1 MHNDIIITSQSP
13 WMALA
18 IMIPL
23 LAAVLSFIGGRRTGP
38 LFTLAAMVGVLVSV
52 SWIAVQVWTQ
62 GPQSEAVGGWAAPLG
77 RELYADG
84 LSVLMLLMTAIVGS
98 FITGYALQYFAHCEA
113 SLTSLSFREPSD
125 VSKEQAIEAVPSLP
139 HAVLSSEHSIV
150 PVQEEKQHIEREGIQ
165 KNHKLVHNSHLFW
178 PLWLL
183 LWSGLNALFLSSDLF
198 NLYIIL
204 TLIILAAVS
213 LISLKGRA
221 IALQASMRY
230 LLVALFATSIYLLG
244 LALLYGAV
252 GTLDIKSLALEL
264 EANPTTL
271 IAIVL
276 IVIGLLIKT
285 ALFPFHFW
293 LPATY
298 AAASAPVSALLSALV
313 LKGTF
318 YILLRLGFE
327 VFPIEWFP
335 TLGQLLGLL
344 GAIAILWGSWQAWQ
358 QEHLNRLIAYSI
370 IAQVGYFFLLF
381 PLASNMIDAPPWG
394 LMAWKGGILLA
405 LSHALAISAMFMASG
420 NLLLRLGTDR
430 LDHLRGLGQRY
441 PITFLTLAIA
451 GMSIIGLPPS
461 GGFLGNWLLLNAA
474 YESGQWWW
482 AGIIVIGIFLAIAY
496 IGKIFTPVFDKPI
509 AQSVVFEKTP
519 VLLPLSM
526 TWLPLLL
533 AFIAL
538 VLGLVATSPLTLLEI
553 GSPFTEI

>member
-98 FITGYALQYFAHCEA
+98 FITGYALQYFAHCEKQA
-113 SLTSLSFREPSD
+113 SLTSLSQREPSE
-125 VSKEQAIEAVPSLP
+125 VSKEQAIKASLP
-139 HAVLSSEHSIV
+139 HAVLSSEHPLV
-150 PVQEEKQHIEREGIQ
+150 AVQDEKQHIEREGIQ
-165 KNHKLVHNSHLFW
+165 KNHKLVHHSQLFW

-198 NLYIIL
+198 NLYLIL

-221 IALQASMRY
+221 TALQASMRY

-335 TLGQLLGLL
+335 TFGQLLGLL
-344 GAIAILWGSWQAWQ
+344 GAIAIFWGSWQAWQ

-381 PLASNMIDAPPWG
+381 PLANDMIDAPPWS

-496 IGKIFTPVFDKPI
+496 IGKIFTPVFEPI

-538 VLGLVATSPLTLLEI
+538 VLGLIATSPLTLLEI

>member
-38 LFTLAAMVGVLVSV
+38 LFSIAAMVGVLVSV
-52 SWIAVQVWTQ
+52 LWLAVQVWTQ

-98 FITGYALQYFAHCEA
+98 FITGYALQYFAHCEKHA
-113 SLTSLSFREPSD
+113 SLTSLSQREPAE
-125 VSKEQAIEAVPSLP
+125 VSKEHVIKAVSSLP
-139 HAVLSSEHSIV
+139 HAVPSSEQPLV
-150 PVQEEKQHIEREGIQ
+150 RVQDEKQRAEREGIP
-165 KNHKLVHNSHLFW
+165 KNKMIVHNSHLFW

-198 NLYIIL
+198 NLFIIL
-204 TLIILAAVS
+204 AIIILAAVS
-213 LISLKGRA
+213 LISLNGRA

-230 LLVALFATSIYLLG
+230 LLVALFAASIYLLG

-252 GTLDIKSLALEL
+252 GTLDIKSLTLEL
-264 EANPTTL
+264 EASPTTL

-276 IVIGLLIKT
+276 IVIGLLLKT

-298 AAASAPVSALLSALV
+298 SAASAPVSALLSALV

-335 TLGQLLGLL
+335 TLGQLLGFL
-344 GAIAILWGSWQAWQ
+344 GAIAIFWGSWQAWQ

-381 PLASNMIDAPPWG
+381 PLASGMIDTWS

-420 NLLLRLGTDR
+420 NLLLSLGTDR
-430 LDHLRGLGQRY
+430 LEHLRGLGQRY
-441 PITFLTLAIA
+441 PITFLTLALA
-451 GMSIIGLPPS
+451 GVSIIGLPPS
-461 GGFLGNWLLLNAA
+461 GGFLGNWLLINAA

-496 IGKIFTPVFDKPI
+496 IGKIFIPVFDEAITP
-509 AQSVVFEKTP
+509 SVVFEKTP
-519 VLLPLSM
+519 VLPLSM

-538 VLGLVATSPLTLLEI
+538 VLGLIATSPLTLLEI
-553 GSPFTEI
+553 GSPFIEI